1 MKKNIFIVI
10 SLFITVV
17 LVIAIGFT
25 VIKLGQK
32 EPVAPT
38 APKSKPKAEAIP
50 THAADCELA
59 FNVGG
64 VTGTP
69 TPTGTLTVTPTESL
83 TPTPTEEI
91 TPTPTETEEELT
103 PTPTTPPGEEPTP
116 TEIAEGPTLP
126 PEAIPTTF
134 EVEVPP
140 AGILENTVLAVGA
153 GVMLLLAGLL
163 LVL

>member
-17 LVIAIGFT
+17 LVIAIGLT

-69 TPTGTLTVTPTESL
+69 TPTGTLTVTPTE
-83 TPTPTEEI
+83 EI
-91 TPTPTETEEELT
+91 TPTPTEAEEEPT